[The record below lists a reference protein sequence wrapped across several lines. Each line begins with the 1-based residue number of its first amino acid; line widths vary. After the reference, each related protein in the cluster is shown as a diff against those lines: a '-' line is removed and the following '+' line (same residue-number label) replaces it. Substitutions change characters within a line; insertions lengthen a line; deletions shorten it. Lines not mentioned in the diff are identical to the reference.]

1 MLDLGTGAAMI
12 DSLISSFLRQCEVAR
27 DIGIPA
33 QAVAAGHA
41 TVPPGWV
48 LDPRTQYFLPP
59 NVILL

>member
-1 MLDLGTGAAMI
+1 MI